1 MTVDASR
8 SCLGLATSVGS
19 AIRQIVVARVLLTA
33 AMPPALPGS
42 RLWEVSPAPP
52 LPVTTRFL
60 QSACWYC
67 DLAGDSPD
75 KAGEFASDCGGDD
88 IGGFAGPGEAAIA
101 RAQPHLSLP
110 GDVADRLR
118 LLLLPE
124 PQLAANSGRK
134 AVAPRRLDQQPARRA
149 VAGFGDAAAPD

>member
-42 RLWEVSPAPP
+42 RRWGVLPAPP
-52 LPVTTRFL
+52 LSVITRFL

-67 DLAGDSPD
+67 DLAGDGPD
-75 KAGEFASDCGGDD
+75 KSHQFAGDGGGDD
-88 IGGFAGPGEAAIA
+88 IGGFAGAGEPAVA

-110 GDVADRLR
+110 GDLPDRFGLVFLTQAQVATD
-118 LLLLPE
+118 PSWE
-124 PQLAANSGRK
+124 
-134 AVAPRRLDQQPARRA
+134 AVAPCRLDQQPARC
-149 VAGFGDAAAPD
+149 